1 MAPTSG
7 NPDDETGSGA
17 PDQTPPTGAEDT
29 GHDQRPAARDGARA
43 GTSGPHGTPPDVP
56 TMPQAHVSEVTA
68 RSISGGLALLL
79 GLAGLIVGI
88 ALLAVAA
95 GSDSGSTQG
104 VLVPVGIVVIIAAVV
119 AMRGLNMVAP
129 GEARVVQ
136 LFGRY
141 RGTIRTD
148 GLRWVNPLT
157 TRRRVSTRVRN
168 NETPVLKVND
178 AYGNPI
184 ELAAVVV
191 WKVRDTAQATFEV
204 DDFLEFVATQTEAAV
219 RHIAIEYPYDA
230 HEQGDLSLRGNAEEI
245 TEKLVVELS
254 ARVRAAGVQVVES
267 RFTHLAYAPEIASAM
282 LQRQQAG
289 AVVAARRE
297 IVDGAVGMV
306 EAALRR
312 LRRLRQ
318 EDIVTLDEERQAA
331 MVSNLLVVLC
341 GDRAAQPIVNTG
353 TLYQ

>member
-1 MAPTSG
+1 MSAHSADAPAM
-7 NPDDETGSGA
+7 PEA
-17 PDQTPPTGAEDT
+17 RVREV
-29 GHDQRPAARDGARA
+29 AA
-43 GTSGPHGTPPDVP
+43 H
-56 TMPQAHVSEVTA
+56 
-68 RSISGGLALLL
+68 SIGGGLALLL
-79 GLAGLIVGI
+79 GLAGLLGGAGLIVAGATLASSAAEAALTVTGSLVGVA
-88 ALLAVAA
+88 ALLA
-95 GSDSGSTQG
+95 
-104 VLVPVGIVVIIAAVV
+104 LC
-119 AMRGLNMVAP
+119 GLNMVAP

-141 RGTIRTD
+141 RGTIRQD

-157 TRRRVSTRVRN
+157 SRTKISTRVRN
-168 NETPVLKVND
+168 HETAVLKVND

-191 WKVRDTAQATFEV
+191 WRVEDTAQASFEV
-204 DDFLEFVATQTEAAV
+204 DDYIEFVSTQTEAAV

-230 HEQGDLSLRGNAEEI
+230 HEEDGLSLRGNAEEI
-245 TEKLVVELS
+245 TEKLKTELY
-254 ARVRAAGVQVVES
+254 ARVDAAGVQIIES

-289 AVVAARRE
+289 AVVAARRQ

-306 EAALRR
+306 EAALAR
-312 LRRLRQ
+312 LEEQ
-318 EDIVTLDEERQAA
+318 DIVELDPERKAA

-341 GDRAAQPIVNTG
+341 GDRAPQPVLNTG

>member
-1 MAPTSG
+1 MS
-7 NPDDETGSGA
+7 ETDA
-17 PDQTPPTGAEDT
+17 TPNT
-29 GHDQRPAARDGARA
+29 
-43 GTSGPHGTPPDVP
+43 PDVP
-56 TMPQAHVSEVTA
+56 EMPKARVREVTA
-68 RSISGGLALLL
+68 HSIGGGLALLL
-79 GLAGLIVGI
+79 GLIGLVVGAGLIAI
-88 ALLAVAA
+88 A
-95 GSDSGSTQG
+95 GSTDSSGARGALIAVG
-104 VLVPVGIVVIIAAVV
+104 VVV
-119 AMRGLNMVAP
+119 AIGSVFAMAGLNMVAP

-157 TRRRVSTRVRN
+157 SRTKISTRVRN
-168 NETPVLKVND
+168 HETAVLKVND

-191 WKVRDTAQATFEV
+191 WKVEDTAQASFEV
-204 DDFLEFVATQTEAAV
+204 DDFLEFVSTQTEAAV

-230 HEQGDLSLRGNAEEI
+230 HDEEGLSLRGNAEEI
-245 TEKLVVELS
+245 TEKLALELH
-254 ARVRAAGVQVVES
+254 ARVEAAGVQIIES

-289 AVVAARRE
+289 AVVAARRL

-306 EAALRR
+306 EDALARITE
-312 LRRLRQ
+312 Q
-318 EDIVTLDEERQAA
+318 DFVALDEERKAA

-341 GDRAAQPIVNTG
+341 GDRAAQPVVNTG

>member
-1 MAPTSG
+1 MTAHDPSTADPSAIRPSDTVDAPAM
-7 NPDDETGSGA
+7 PA
-17 PDQTPPTGAEDT
+17 PRVHEFP
-29 GHDQRPAARDGARA
+29 
-43 GTSGPHGTPPDVP
+43 
-56 TMPQAHVSEVTA
+56 A
-68 RSISGGLALLL
+68 RSVGGGLALMTGLL
-79 GLAGLIVGI
+79 GLLAGVALILAGAAMTVTAAKAGLIVG
-88 ALLAVAA
+88 
-95 GSDSGSTQG
+95 
-104 VLVPVGIVVIIAAVV
+104 GIVVALAAFIA
-119 AMRGLNMVAP
+119 MCGLNMVAP

-141 RGTIRTD
+141 RGTIRED
-148 GLRWVNPLT
+148 GLRWVNPFT
-157 TRRRVSTRVRN
+157 SREKISTRVRN
-168 NETPVLKVND
+168 HETSVLKVND

-191 WKVRDTAQATFEV
+191 WNVQDTAQASFEV

-230 HEQGDLSLRGNAEEI
+230 HDQSELSLRGNAEEI
-245 TEKLVVELS
+245 TEKLAVELH
-254 ARVRAAGVQVVES
+254 ARVEAAGVRIIES

-306 EAALRR
+306 EAALQRIAE
-312 LRRLRQ
+312 Q
-318 EDIVTLDEERQAA
+318 GIVELDEERKAA
-331 MVSNLLVVLC
+331 MVSNLMVVLC
-341 GDRAAQPIVNTG
+341 GDRAPQPVLNTG